1 MVEAAHLEVALAV
14 KEQILGLDIA
24 VCDTLAVK
32 VGDATQNLLE
42 ATFDF
47 HGRHPSF
54 LDGGVQIPS
63 GTKLH
68 DLAPMQILVL
78 HQVDGL
84 HDVDVMERRRDTELG
99 SELLDILLLC
109 LVLPPFP
116 ELLHGDGSVSERASL
131 RDAYNAP

>member
-1 MVEAAHLEVALAV
+1 
-14 KEQILGLDIA
+14 
-24 VCDTLAVK
+24 
-32 VGDATQNLLE
+32 
-42 ATFDF
+42 
-47 HGRHPSF
+47 
-54 LDGGVQIPS
+54 
-63 GTKLH
+63 
-68 DLAPMQILVL
+68 MQILVL